1 MTKWQR
7 KGKSGGGAS
16 GKYTEEA
23 KRKNHM
29 KRVRIRNHMERKGED
44 TGTVGV
50 RPDDPVRLRV
60 TSYRLVRLIGAEGD
74 SRGGREA

>member
-1 MTKWQR
+1 
-7 KGKSGGGAS
+7 
-16 GKYTEEA
+16 
-23 KRKNHM
+23 M